1 MSKLKNI
8 LSTVMHTTAH
18 AADGWRFLRQAVHEI
33 HGFVGLIDKALAS
46 FEARLARLES
56 EASGVVAG
64 STVSARK
71 SRKNRTRRHVT
82 T

>member
-8 LSTVMHTTAH
+8 LSTVLHATTQ

-33 HGFVGLIDKALAS
+33 HGFVGLIDKALVS

-56 EASGVVAG
+56 EASVGA
-64 STVSARK
+64 TPPRK
-71 SRKNRTRRHVT
+71 SRKRSARRHATV
-82 T
+82 